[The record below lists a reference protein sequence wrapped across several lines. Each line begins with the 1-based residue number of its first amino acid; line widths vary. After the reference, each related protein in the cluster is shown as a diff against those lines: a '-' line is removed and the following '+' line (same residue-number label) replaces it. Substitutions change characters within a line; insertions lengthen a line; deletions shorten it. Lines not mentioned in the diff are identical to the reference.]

1 MREITGE
8 ITLQTAK
15 LDKTRKR
22 LFTFGSHQVKHG
34 GLGGRVILKRSLNM
48 EPSSTYFLNV
58 KYNFLKKQNGKN

>member
-8 ITLQTAK
+8 ITLQIAK
-15 LDKTRKR
+15 LDKTRKH

-34 GLGGRVILKRSLNM
+34 GLGGVILKHSLNM